1 MTDSVLSQVVGA
13 GLAAR
18 LSAKLGEGVLNGVLT
33 ARVGLA
39 AVEVCRPMPFLGTA
53 PPSLSAIAGG
63 LLRKGE

>member
-1 MTDSVLSQVVGA
+1 LSQVVGA

-39 AVEVCRPMPFLGTA
+39 AIEICRPMPFLGAT
-53 PPSLSAIAGG
+53 PPKLSDIAAS
-63 LLRKGE
+63 LLRRGETA